1 MRTERRNIGWFPAV
15 CAAVLAAAAV
25 LRVLAFS
32 PGLEYDEIWTVRNY
46 SARDV
51 WTILNDLATPNNH
64 PLNSLFVKW
73 MLLFPA
79 SAWSIRFPSFI
90 AGLASVAL
98 SGWLGFLLFRSRLA
112 AFTGMVLTAV
122 NPALILYSVTARG
135 YSMQTA
141 LILLYAVLTVLAY
154 RRKCRP
160 APLLIP
166 VTGMLAEL
174 CLSTSVLWLF
184 PISLVH
190 FSAEL
195 LRAKRNWKPL
205 LPLIAG
211 YTVLAILLLGW
222 IAFHYADFKAGQSF
236 GFSVASINTFFR
248 FLFSASGSVCGWGV
262 TGTAALFALTALLL
276 AVSGTRMRFR
286 IGGVLL
292 IFLFPFAAAL
302 LTLAGPARVYL
313 TAVPFAALLTG
324 LPLQRLFCFMRRRG
338 LFPLFL
344 LLPLLIGGFCYA
356 NSRAEW
362 SRADWIERFELMKR
376 IPADRFLC
384 ISATSSYPALW
395 NNGDPIVHDYL
406 SRFSALGE
414 GTRFVQ
420 IDSPGVNGMNPHGS
434 EDSIE
439 LAVPARQFELDG
451 MKFNSYRVAPCR
463 DGDVPDV
470 VLVRVRNLP
479 FPYYSELVRAL
490 ANSGFAEK
498 VLILNAFFV
507 NAAQRMTVD
516 SSVNAVAALKIRPDL
531 PSHALFRR
539 FYAANRGKF
548 DFFVLRAD
556 SE

>member
-1 MRTERRNIGWFPAV
+1 M
-15 CAAVLAAAAV
+15 
-25 LRVLAFS
+25 
-32 PGLEYDEIWTVRNY
+32 
-46 SARDV
+46 
-51 WTILNDLATPNNH
+51 
-64 PLNSLFVKW
+64 
-73 MLLFPA
+73 
-79 SAWSIRFPSFI
+79 
-90 AGLASVAL
+90 
-98 SGWLGFLLFRSRLA
+98 
-112 AFTGMVLTAV
+112 
-122 NPALILYSVTARG
+122 
-135 YSMQTA
+135 
-141 LILLYAVLTVLAY
+141 
-154 RRKCRP
+154 
-160 APLLIP
+160 
-166 VTGMLAEL
+166 
-174 CLSTSVLWLF
+174 
-184 PISLVH
+184 
-190 FSAEL
+190 
-195 LRAKRNWKPL
+195 
-205 LPLIAG
+205 
-211 YTVLAILLLGW
+211 
-222 IAFHYADFKAGQSF
+222 
-236 GFSVASINTFFR
+236 
-248 FLFSASGSVCGWGV
+248 
-262 TGTAALFALTALLL
+262 TGTAALFALTALLFAL
-276 AVSGTRMRFR
+276 SGFRMKFR

-406 SRFSALGE
+406 SRFSALRG

-439 LAVPARQFELDG
+439 LAVPARQLELDG

-470 VLVRVRNLP
+470 VLLRFGNLP
-479 FPYYSELVRAL
+479 VRYYVELVTAL
-490 ANSGFAEK
+490 ANSEFVEK
-498 VLILNAFFV
+498 VLILNTFFV